1 MVMVVMVNIGLMELN
16 MPVVVAV
23 ALFQVPLM
31 LVMVAAA
38 PAVLV
43 MVVGLVAFS
52 AVADNILKQ
61 ALAEKIEVVVAVA
74 AVAVHQQELEPMVVK
89 V

>member
-1 MVMVVMVNIGLMELN
+1 MVVMVNIGLMELN

-31 LVMVAAA
+31 LVKVAAA

-43 MVVGLVAFS
+43 RVVGLVAFS

>member
-1 MVMVVMVNIGLMELN
+1 MVVMVNIGLMELN

-31 LVMVAAA
+31 LVKVAAA

-61 ALAEKIEVVVAVA
+61 ALAEKIEVVAVA
-74 AVAVHQQELEPMVVK
+74 AALAVHQQELEPMVVK

>member
-1 MVMVVMVNIGLMELN
+1 
-16 MPVVVAV
+16 
-23 ALFQVPLM
+23 M
-31 LVMVAAA
+31 LVKVAAA

-61 ALAEKIEVVVAVA
+61 ALAEKIEVVAVA
-74 AVAVHQQELEPMVVK
+74 AALAVHQQELEPMVVK

>member
-1 MVMVVMVNIGLMELN
+1 MVVKVNIGLMELS
-16 MPVVVAV
+16 MPAVVAV

-31 LVMVAAA
+31 LVKVAAA

-52 AVADNILKQ
+52 AVVDNILKQ
-61 ALAEKIEVVVAVA
+61 ALAEKIEVVAVAA